1 MELENMKRI
10 FFAALIA
17 LGIMLTGCSGE
28 EPAASEKAV
37 VKETAVSSED
47 NEPAATEEIGGNKSE
62 EPQEVSNKS
71 AESGSNEK
79 SSENPSESQDQ
90 STIEAPASPEQS
102 GTENQSE
109 SKEQPTIEAPAPP
122 EQSGTEIQPESKVD
136 SFFNENQTFIMAGI
150 IVVLILLILILAW
163 LIYDRRKMKI
173 KLNNQS
179 NVSPPPIMPT
189 MSSNEKLDVRVGNL
203 QNIGSRQEQQDSFC
217 VSNIGDKSAI
227 RAKGLMAV
235 VADGMGGLEG
245 GSQIS
250 NLVTETFLNS
260 YNGQPNFDPATFL
273 YRTAESAELA
283 VEQLMKSN
291 GINGGS
297 TVVAVVIKDSLL
309 NYVSVGDSHI
319 YLLRDNVLELINRE
333 HSFGA
338 LLKEKA
344 ARGEVDANEPYVNPK
359 RNALTAYIGIGNFNV
374 VDRNAQPIPLQV
386 GDKILLCSDGVYNA
400 LGDEAIVAALTGD
413 ALTSARRLQQDILS
427 QAIPTQDNFTAV
439 ILECVQR

>member
-28 EPAASEKAV
+28 QPPASEKAAM
-37 VKETAVSSED
+37 EQTTVSSED
-47 NEPAATEEIGGNKSE
+47 NEPAATEEIGENGSGSNEKSE
-62 EPQEVSNKS
+62 EARKVSDKPV
-71 AESGSNEK
+71 ESGSNEK
-79 SSENPSESQDQ
+79 SSENPSESQDK
-90 STIEAPASPEQS
+90 SPIES
-102 GTENQSE
+102 
-109 SKEQPTIEAPAPP
+109 PAPP
-122 EQSGTEIQPESKVD
+122 EPSDTETQPESKAE
-136 SFFNENQTFIMAGI
+136 SFFAENQIFIMAGI
-150 IVVLILLILILAW
+150 IVALILILAW
-163 LIYDRRKMKI
+163 LIYDRRKIKI
-173 KLNNQS
+173 KLNNQP
-179 NVSPPPIMPT
+179 NVSTPTNPEPVANYTVMPS
-189 MSSNEKLDVRVGNL
+189 MNNLPGNENLEVRVGNL
-203 QNIGSRQEQQDSFC
+203 QHIGSRQEQQDSFC
-217 VSNIGDKSAI
+217 VSNVGDKSAI

-245 GSQIS
+245 GAQIS

-260 YNGQPNFDPATFL
+260 YNGQPNFEPATFL

-283 VEQLMKSN
+283 VEQLMRN
-291 GINGGS
+291 NNINGGS

-309 NYVSVGDSHI
+309 NYLSVGDSHI
-319 YLLRDNVLELINRE
+319 YLLRDNVLKLINRE

-344 ARGEVDANEPYVNPK
+344 ARGEVDANEPYINPK

-400 LGDEAIVAALTGD
+400 LGDEAIVAALSSD
-413 ALTSARRLQQDILS
+413 AVTSARRLQQDILS